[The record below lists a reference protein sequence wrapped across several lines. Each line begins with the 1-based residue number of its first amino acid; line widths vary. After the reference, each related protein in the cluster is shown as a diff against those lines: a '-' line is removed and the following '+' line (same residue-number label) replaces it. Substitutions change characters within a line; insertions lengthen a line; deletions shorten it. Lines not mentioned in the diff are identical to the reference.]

1 MAQKLRLRFAEPVHA
16 GKPMGQSCR
25 GYHVYPGKIFPFMR
39 RAGWKKKRVRLT
51 VDFQSEHN
59 GVFLEK
65 QDGMNDACVRHGM
78 QPIAFA
84 ADHGRHR

>member
-1 MAQKLRLRFAEPVHA
+1 MAQKLRLRFTEPAPGAKHGA
-16 GKPMGQSCR
+16 ILPGHR
-25 GYHVYPGKIFPFMR
+25 VYPGKIFPFLR

-51 VDFQSEHN
+51 VDFQSKHD

-65 QDGMNDACVRHGM
+65 QDGMNDAGVRHGM
-78 QPIAFA
+78 QAIAFA